1 MEVCWIEPIWY
12 EQRWSLLNFALNGRV
27 QTLVVVHLKPQ
38 TKVVISIDLGCFW
51 GPKMD
56 CRLTV
61 AFKSLDLE
69 FSRKRYGFWNFI
81 ASNKKT
87 PKHFSN
93 LSSSNAHSIN
103 EHTKIDTCHK
113 SMLSPNNLKLK
124 LIIILENFKH
134 LYSMVE
140 MKTLKRAKLYLVIK
154 S

>member
-69 FSRKRYGFWNFI
+69 FSRKRYGFWNFS
-81 ASNKKT
+81 ASLPPTKRHQNIFPTYLQAMHILSMNILKLT
-87 PKHFSN
+87 HVINPCYHQTISSSN
-93 LSSSNAHSIN
+93 LSLSL
-103 EHTKIDTCHK
+103 KILNTFIQWLRWK
-113 SMLSPNNLKLK
+113 P
-124 LIIILENFKH
+124 
-134 LYSMVE
+134 
-140 MKTLKRAKLYLVIK
+140 
-154 S
+154 